1 MNNTRKVLLQAAA
14 WAIVSG
20 AAFAASSAAA
30 KLAGVKLPPA
40 EVSLFRAAAAA
51 IVVAVV
57 FRLEAIDWRQA
68 RDPGWHAVRIV
79 SGVLALIAFMFA
91 VTALPIAVAQL
102 LLMTRVLL
110 MPIVAR
116 ILLGEPLS
124 GRLAAAAV
132 VGMVG
137 AGVTVW
143 PALTIGGQLLGVLA
157 ALGAAISTALS
168 QTAVRRLS
176 ASNSPALIV
185 CIYGIGAAILLAPV
199 TAVTGWVTPPASSW
213 SALVALG
220 IAAALAQYAAVA
232 AFKLGPVAY
241 IAPLDFTG
249 IPIAA
254 AVGYLLFGD
263 VPSRFDLVGAVLIIG
278 SAWYVIRTGAPEGNA
293 TMSRGA

>member
-1 MNNTRKVLLQAAA
+1 MDQARKVLLQAAA

-57 FRLEAIDWRQA
+57 FRLEAVDWRKG
-68 RDPGWHAVRIV
+68 RNPGWHALRIA
-79 SGVLALIAFMFA
+79 SGVAALIAFMFA

-102 LLMTRVLL
+102 LLLTRVLL

-137 AGVTVW
+137 AAVTVW
-143 PALTIGGQLLGVLA
+143 PALTVGGQVLGVLA

-176 ASNSPALIV
+176 AGNSPALIV
-185 CIYGIGAAILLAPV
+185 CIYGVGAAVLLVPV

-213 SALVALG
+213 GALAVLG

-232 AFKLGPVAY
+232 AFRLGPVAY

-254 AVGYLLFGD
+254 AIGFALFGD
-263 VPSRFDLVGAVLIIG
+263 VPSRYDLVGAVLIIG
-278 SAWYVIRTGAPEGNA
+278 SAWFVIRTGAPKE
-293 TMSRGA
+293 